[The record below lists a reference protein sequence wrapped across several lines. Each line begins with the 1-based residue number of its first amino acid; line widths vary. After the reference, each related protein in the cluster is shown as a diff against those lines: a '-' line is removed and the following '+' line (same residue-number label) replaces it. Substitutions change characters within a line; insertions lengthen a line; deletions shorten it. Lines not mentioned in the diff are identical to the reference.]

1 MITELTLMIV
11 FYNFKKTK
19 KDVRMCG
26 KLTKKLFEP
35 LDAPVSIERG
45 NGRRVSYIAVKRY
58 ADGLKEIALKKRTS
72 IAAVLNASAASKPT
86 TKKPAAKKS
95 QKQTKAKS

>member
-1 MITELTLMIV
+1 MTD
-11 FYNFKKTK
+11 FYNLKKTTEP

-35 LDAPVSIERG
+35 LDAPVNIERG
-45 NGRRVSYIAVKRY
+45 NGRRVSYVAVKRY

-72 IAAVLNASAASKPT
+72 IAAVLNASVVNKPA
-86 TKKPAAKKS
+86 TKKPAEKRAQKK
-95 QKQTKAKS
+95 TKAKS

>member
-1 MITELTLMIV
+1 MTD
-11 FYNFKKTK
+11 FYNLKKTTEP

-26 KLTKKLFEP
+26 KLTEKLFEP

-45 NGRRVSYIAVKRY
+45 NGRRVSYVAVKRY

-72 IAAVLNASAASKPT
+72 IAAVLNASVVNKPA
-86 TKKPAAKKS
+86 TKKPAEKRAQKK
-95 QKQTKAKS
+95 TKAKS